1 MVVVSAQ
8 ATGAEDFIEAVWQG
22 GELFVDED
30 EAFKK
35 ALGGL
40 PYKNRW
46 LFKPSVLAR
55 LGSVVGNG
63 RDFSDLNDKSQM
75 LGGTMVVDRSGVLF
89 AKPESESFAHA
100 EVDEVLEAMRAG
112 NVAPTPATRDDA
124 IHTALALQAARS
136 AGRSHAADDAA
147 FDAAFH
153 ETVRQVYVHCAE
165 RGEVLRGVHAEYGRL
180 FEVAR
185 AQLQKAGVRELQ
197 EARA

>member
-46 LFKPSVLAR
+46 LFKPSVLTR

-100 EVDEVLEAMRAG
+100 EVDEVLAAMRAG
-112 NVAPTPATRDDA
+112 AVAPTPATHD
-124 IHTALALQAARS
+124 
-136 AGRSHAADDAA
+136 
-147 FDAAFH
+147 
-153 ETVRQVYVHCAE
+153 EM
-165 RGEVLRGVHAEYGRL
+165 
-180 FEVAR
+180 
-185 AQLQKAGVRELQ
+185 
-197 EARA
+197 

>member
-75 LGGTMVVDRSGVLF
+75 LGGTMVVDAAASSSPSRSRVVRPRRGRRGARGDARRQRRADAGDARRDVGT
-89 AKPESESFAHA
+89 
-100 EVDEVLEAMRAG
+100 VEARA
-112 NVAPTPATRDDA
+112 R
-124 IHTALALQAARS
+124 AARND
-136 AGRSHAADDAA
+136 ARGRGSTDGSGRA
-147 FDAAFH
+147 
-153 ETVRQVYVHCAE
+153 AE
-165 RGEVLRGVHAEYGRL
+165 RGGSA
-180 FEVAR
+180 AI
-185 AQLQKAGVRELQ
+185 
-197 EARA
+197 

>member
-89 AKPESESFAHA
+89 ANPESESFAHA

-112 NVAPTPATRDDA
+112 NVAATPATHD
-124 IHTALALQAARS
+124 
-136 AGRSHAADDAA
+136 
-147 FDAAFH
+147 
-153 ETVRQVYVHCAE
+153 EM
-165 RGEVLRGVHAEYGRL
+165 
-180 FEVAR
+180 
-185 AQLQKAGVRELQ
+185 
-197 EARA
+197 

>member
-1 MVVVSAQ
+1 MLPRALLGLTLALLHAGSALRPG
-8 ATGAEDFIEAVWQG
+8 GAGPWRLGRTAACAA
-22 GELFVDED
+22 VDED

-112 NVAPTPATRDDA
+112 NVAPTPATHD
-124 IHTALALQAARS
+124 
-136 AGRSHAADDAA
+136 
-147 FDAAFH
+147 
-153 ETVRQVYVHCAE
+153 EM
-165 RGEVLRGVHAEYGRL
+165 
-180 FEVAR
+180 
-185 AQLQKAGVRELQ
+185 
-197 EARA
+197 

>member
-100 EVDEVLEAMRAG
+100 EVDEVLEAMRAA
-112 NVAPTPATRDDA
+112 VAPTPATRD
-124 IHTALALQAARS
+124 
-136 AGRSHAADDAA
+136 
-147 FDAAFH
+147 
-153 ETVRQVYVHCAE
+153 EM
-165 RGEVLRGVHAEYGRL
+165 
-180 FEVAR
+180 
-185 AQLQKAGVRELQ
+185 
-197 EARA
+197 

>member
-1 MVVVSAQ
+1 MILERREELWAAGISRMVVVSAQ

-22 GELFVDED
+22 GELFVHED

-55 LGSVVGNG
+55 LGTVVGNG

-112 NVAPTPATRDDA
+112 NVAPTPATHD
-124 IHTALALQAARS
+124 
-136 AGRSHAADDAA
+136 
-147 FDAAFH
+147 
-153 ETVRQVYVHCAE
+153 EM
-165 RGEVLRGVHAEYGRL
+165 
-180 FEVAR
+180 
-185 AQLQKAGVRELQ
+185 
-197 EARA
+197 

>member
-1 MVVVSAQ
+1 MRAAPQLLERREELSAAGIQRMVVVSAQ
-8 ATGAEDFIEAVWQG
+8 ATGAEAFIEAAWQG
-22 GELFVDED
+22 QELFIDED
-30 EAFKK
+30 EAFKR

-112 NVAPTPATRDDA
+112 NVAPTPATRD
-124 IHTALALQAARS
+124 
-136 AGRSHAADDAA
+136 
-147 FDAAFH
+147 
-153 ETVRQVYVHCAE
+153 EM
-165 RGEVLRGVHAEYGRL
+165 
-180 FEVAR
+180 
-185 AQLQKAGVRELQ
+185 
-197 EARA
+197 